1 MVWMM
6 RGFLILELEERV
18 RQGIMATP
26 KQIEKFQQES
36 IFVSGV
42 ANPFPSLIKHTP
54 QFTIIFGTI

>member
-1 MVWMM
+1 
-6 RGFLILELEERV
+6 
-18 RQGIMATP
+18 MATP